1 MNCYISNSTC
11 PYLNLSYENWLLEN
25 LKNDEKILFLY
36 SNRPSVVYGRFQNPY
51 LECNISE
58 MLESK
63 INFVRR
69 QSGGG
74 CVYHDLGNLNV
85 SFIQSKSKYDK
96 NLNNEFILE
105 KLNIEKAK
113 VNNRSDLVLELND
126 TTYKFSGSAFKEK
139 KDRAIHHLTLLF
151 DSNLSHLNKF
161 ITTSLKNIDSKST
174 KSKRSVV
181 LNLKDFILKDDFIN
195 RVILDANSFREVSE
209 EELKDLLLENP
220 FYKQMI
226 SKEWIFKETPKFTY
240 QHEYYEF
247 EYKKG
252 KILKFEFNDSFH
264 PALNDQLKKYLEK
277 DDLFENILNMI
288 SKLDGVDYYERDLKV
303 IKDDLANFLQVYLF
317 KI

>member
-1 MNCYISNSTC
+1 MNCYLSNSTC

-25 LKNDEKILFLY
+25 INEDEESIFLY

-58 MLESK
+58 MFESK

-85 SFIQSKSKYDK
+85 SFIQAKNKYDK
-96 NLNNEFILE
+96 NKNNNYILD
-105 KLNIEKAK
+105 KLNIENAK
-113 VNNRSDLVLELND
+113 VNERSDLVLELND
-126 TTYKFSGSAFKEK
+126 NIFKFSGSAFKEK

-151 DSNLSHLNKF
+151 DSDLSDLNKY
-161 ITTSLKNIDSKST
+161 ITTNLKNIDSKST

-181 LNLKDFILKDDFIN
+181 SNLNDFISIDDFIN
-195 RVILDANSFREVSE
+195 RVKLDSIVFKEVSDQD
-209 EELKDLLLENP
+209 LKNLLLDNT

-226 SKEWIFKETPKFTY
+226 SKEWIFNETPKFSY

-252 KILKFEFNDSFH
+252 RILKFEFNDSFH
-264 PALNDQLKKYLEK
+264 PALNDQIKKHLEK
-277 DDLFENILNMI
+277 DNLFENILNSI
-288 SKLDGVDYYERDLKV
+288 SKLDGADYYARDLKV
-303 IKDDLANFLQVYLF
+303 IKEDLANFLQVYLF